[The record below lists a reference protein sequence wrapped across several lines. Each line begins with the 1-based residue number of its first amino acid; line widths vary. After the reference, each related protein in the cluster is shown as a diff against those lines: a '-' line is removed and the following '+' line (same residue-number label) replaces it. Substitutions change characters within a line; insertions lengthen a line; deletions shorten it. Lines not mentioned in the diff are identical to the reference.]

1 MRVVLKIGKKGVL
14 VLPKRLREVIGLV
27 EGGEVLVE
35 VEGDRLVLKALKPKV
50 VDIDPVLVE
59 ELLREEYG
67 LENSRYRRMVSS
79 GETGS

>member
-35 VEGDRLVLKALKPKV
+35 VKGDRLVLKALKPKV